1 MQLTRKSNAA
11 PTVEKKTL
19 GISRRQFMKHAGITS
34 GGIAAASLLGT
45 GMMRKA
51 EAKDIPHDAPTE
63 IKRTICSACA
73 VGCGLYAEVQ
83 NGVWVRQ
90 EVAQDHP
97 VSLGG
102 HCCKGADMIDM
113 VRSEV
118 RVKHPM
124 VKRGGK
130 WQRISWDEALDN
142 IANKLESLRKT
153 DGPDSTMF
161 LGSAKFNTE
170 QSYYFRKFA
179 AMFGTNN
186 IDHQA
191 RI

>member
-1 MQLTRKSNAA
+1 MSSSTYEALKAKVGRRSFIKMAALATASSAVSAFANNDGVTREATSEEVKNPFPGS
-11 PTVEKKTL
+11 KKV
-19 GISRRQFMKHAGITS
+19 K
-34 GGIAAASLLGT
+34 
-45 GMMRKA
+45 
-51 EAKDIPHDAPTE
+51 
-63 IKRTICSACA
+63 TICTACS
-73 VGCGLYAEVQ
+73 VGCGIIAEVH

-118 RVKHPM
+118 RLKHPM
-124 VKRGGK
+124 VKEKGQWK
-130 WQRISWDEALDN
+130 RISWDEAYDRISTKMKALRE
-142 IANKLESLRKT
+142 KES
-153 DGPDSTMF
+153 PDSTMF
-161 LGSAKFNTE
+161 LGSAKMSTE
-170 QSYYFRKFA
+170 QAYYFRKFA
-179 AMFGTNN
+179 AMYGTNN

>member
-1 MQLTRKSNAA
+1 MSVNTYEALNAK
-11 PTVEKKTL
+11 V
-19 GISRRQFMKHAGITS
+19 GRRSFMKMAAVATAFGVTS
-34 GGIAAASLLGT
+34 SFATTNVTREAT
-45 GMMRKA
+45 A
-51 EAKDIPHDAPTE
+51 EE
-63 IKRTICSACA
+63 IKNPFPGSKEVKTICTACS
-73 VGCGLYAEVQ
+73 VGCGVIAEVQ

-90 EVAQDHP
+90 EVATDHP

-124 VKRGGK
+124 VKKNGQ
-130 WQRISWDEALDN
+130 WQRISWDEALDG
-142 IANKLESLRKT
+142 ISKKLEELRQK
-153 DGPDSTMF
+153 DGPDAVQF
-161 LGSAKFNTE
+161 LGSAKISNE
-170 QSYYFRKFA
+170 QAYYFRKFA
-179 AMFGTNN
+179 ALFGTNN